1 MINVKN
7 KKYVAH
13 QEDQQWSQTDEQVVS
28 LAR

>member
-13 QEDQQWSQTDEQVVS
+13 QEEQQWSQTDEQVVC